1 MTDSSKD
8 ESPDD
13 GSDSE
18 GEHRVKLR
26 RCDPLQRAADEGN
39 DQEERV
45 MDALLVD
52 YQTASEEARYRD
64 RLITQ
69 TFYLAFVVGG
79 LLLNGAITIF
89 SDLSVTPSGRY
100 FALALIC
107 GLGAVSFFLLL
118 VFADSFRHSRDS
130 AWARRDEIESYVR
143 SRYPA
148 VLETNRSI
156 TDSLS
161 FGSYEYGTEKSYF
174 AGVSASKWVPR
185 FFQFSILLCVLGF
198 LAAVSLLVRSVGV
211 GLP

>member
-1 MTDSSKD
+1 MTDGSENQSVDDSSDPKTD
-8 ESPDD
+8 V
-13 GSDSE
+13 
-18 GEHRVKLR
+18 RTKLGG
-26 RCDPLQRAADEGN
+26 CDPLQQATGGGE

-79 LLLNGAITIF
+79 LLLNGAITTV
-89 SDLSVTPSGRY
+89 SDLPVISRGRY
-100 FALALIC
+100 LALTSIC

-143 SRYPA
+143 SKYPA
-148 VLETNRSI
+148 TLETNKSI
-156 TDSLS
+156 TESLS
-161 FGSYEYGTEKSYF
+161 FGDYEYGRKKSPY
-174 AGVSASKWVPR
+174 ARVSASEWVPR
-185 FFQFSILLCVLGF
+185 FLKFSILLCLFGF
-198 LAAVSLLVRSVGV
+198 LTAFYLFIRST